1 MHKFGSVRNR
11 TTSRITLRTAAS
23 GNFASGNFASGR
35 TPLLRWIV
43 PTNLDHRPVKI
54 SSKTWRVFCQ
64 ESFVI
69 VPKTTKTVKLPIGV
83 ELSDGV
89 ILTSLAQDL
98 KVKRCSLQN
107 ELTLSSVNNVVVTIQ
122 NNSDREVSILEGTP
136 MCLVSYAK

>member
-1 MHKFGSVRNR
+1 MHKFGSFRKR
-11 TTSRITLRTAAS
+11 STTL
-23 GNFASGNFASGR
+23 

-43 PTNLDHRPVKI
+43 PTNVNHRPVKV
-54 SSKTWRVFCQ
+54 SSRTWQVFCQ

-69 VPKTTKTVKLPIGV
+69 APKSTKTVQLPIGA

-107 ELTLSSVNNVVVTIQ
+107 ELTLSSVNNVVVTVQ
-122 NNSDREVSILEGTP
+122 NNSDREVSFLEVTS
-136 MCLVSYAK
+136 MCLVSYML

>member
-11 TTSRITLRTAAS
+11 TTSRTTLRTA
-23 GNFASGNFASGR
+23 ASGR

-43 PTNLDHRPVKI
+43 PTNVNHRPVKV
-54 SSKTWRVFCQ
+54 SSRTWQVFCQ

-69 VPKTTKTVKLPIGV
+69 APKSTKTVQLPIGV

-89 ILTSLAQDL
+89 IMTSLPQDL

-107 ELTLSSVNNVVVTIQ
+107 ELTLDSVNNLFVIIQ
-122 NNSDREVSILEGTP
+122 NNSDRKVSILEGTLL
-136 MCLVSYAK
+136 CLVSYAK

>member
-11 TTSRITLRTAAS
+11 TTSRTTLRTA
-23 GNFASGNFASGR
+23 ASGR

-43 PTNLDHRPVKI
+43 PTNVNHRPVKV
-54 SSKTWRVFCQ
+54 SSRTWQVFCQ

-69 VPKTTKTVKLPIGV
+69 APKSTKTVQLPIGV

-89 ILTSLAQDL
+89 IMTSLPQDL

-107 ELTLSSVNNVVVTIQ
+107 ELTLESVNNLFVIIQ
-122 NNSDREVSILEGTP
+122 NNSDRKVSILEGTLL
-136 MCLVSYAK
+136 CLVSYAK

>member
-1 MHKFGSVRNR
+1 MHKFGSFRNR
-11 TTSRITLRTAAS
+11 TTSRTTLRTA
-23 GNFASGNFASGR
+23 ASGNFASGR

-69 VPKTTKTVKLPIGV
+69 APKTTKTVKLPIGV

-136 MCLVSYAK
+136 MCLVSYML

>member
-1 MHKFGSVRNR
+1 MHKFGSFRNR
-11 TTSRITLRTAAS
+11 TTSRTTLRTT
-23 GNFASGNFASGR
+23 ASGR

-43 PTNLDHRPVKI
+43 PTNVNHRPVKV
-54 SSKTWRVFCQ
+54 SSRTWQVFCQ

-69 VPKTTKTVKLPIGV
+69 APKSTKTVQLPIGV

-89 ILTSLAQDL
+89 IMTSLPQDL

-107 ELTLSSVNNVVVTIQ
+107 ELTLDSVNNLFVIIQ
-122 NNSDREVSILEGTP
+122 NNSDRKVSILEGTP

>member
-11 TTSRITLRTAAS
+11 TTSRTTLRTA
-23 GNFASGNFASGR
+23 ASGNFASGR

-43 PTNLDHRPVKI
+43 PTNVNHRPVKV
-54 SSKTWRVFCQ
+54 SSRTWQVFCQ

-69 VPKTTKTVKLPIGV
+69 APKSTKTVQLPIGV

-89 ILTSLAQDL
+89 IMTSLPQDL

-122 NNSDREVSILEGTP
+122 NNSDIEVSILEGTP
-136 MCLVSYAK
+136 MCLVSYML

>member
-11 TTSRITLRTAAS
+11 TTSRTTLRTA
-23 GNFASGNFASGR
+23 ASGNFASGR

-43 PTNLDHRPVKI
+43 PTNLENRPVKI

-69 VPKTTKTVKLPIGV
+69 APKTTKTVKLPIGV

-122 NNSDREVSILEGTP
+122 NNSDIEVSILEGTP

>member
-11 TTSRITLRTAAS
+11 TTSRTTLRTAAS
-23 GNFASGNFASGR
+23 GNFASRR

-69 VPKTTKTVKLPIGV
+69 APKTTKTVKLPIGA

-136 MCLVSYAK
+136 MCLVSYML

>member
-11 TTSRITLRTAAS
+11 TTSRTTLRTA
-23 GNFASGNFASGR
+23 ASGNFASGR

-69 VPKTTKTVKLPIGV
+69 APKTTKTVKLPIGV

-89 ILTSLAQDL
+89 ILTSLSQDL

-136 MCLVSYAK
+136 MCLVSYML

>member
-11 TTSRITLRTAAS
+11 TTSRTTLRTA
-23 GNFASGNFASGR
+23 ASGNFASGR

-43 PTNLDHRPVKI
+43 PTNLENRPVKI

-69 VPKTTKTVKLPIGV
+69 APKTTKTVKLPIGV
-83 ELSDGV
+83 ELFSTNI

-122 NNSDREVSILEGTP
+122 NNSDIEVSILEGTP
-136 MCLVSYAK
+136 MCLVSYML

>member
-11 TTSRITLRTAAS
+11 TTSRTTLRTA
-23 GNFASGNFASGR
+23 ASGR

-43 PTNLDHRPVKI
+43 PTNVNHRPVKV
-54 SSKTWRVFCQ
+54 SSRTWQVFCQ

-69 VPKTTKTVKLPIGV
+69 APKSAKTVQLPIGV

-89 ILTSLAQDL
+89 IMTSLPQDL

-107 ELTLSSVNNVVVTIQ
+107 ELTLDSVNNLFVIIQ
-122 NNSDREVSILEGTP
+122 NNSDRKVSILEGTLL
-136 MCLVSYAK
+136 CLVAALPPA

>member
-11 TTSRITLRTAAS
+11 TTSRTTLRTA
-23 GNFASGNFASGR
+23 ASGNFASGR

-69 VPKTTKTVKLPIGV
+69 APKTTKTVKLPIGV

-89 ILTSLAQDL
+89 ILTSLSQDL

-136 MCLVSYAK
+136 MCLVSYAKMI

>member
-11 TTSRITLRTAAS
+11 STSRTTLRTA
-23 GNFASGNFASGR
+23 ASGR

-43 PTNLDHRPVKI
+43 PTNVNHRPVKV
-54 SSKTWRVFCQ
+54 SNRTWRVFCQ

-69 VPKTTKTVKLPIGV
+69 APKSTKTVQLPIGV

-89 ILTSLAQDL
+89 IMTSLPQDL

-107 ELTLSSVNNVVVTIQ
+107 ELTLDSVNNLFVIIQ
-122 NNSDREVSILEGTP
+122 NNSDRKVSILEGTLL
-136 MCLVSYAK
+136 CLVSYAK

>member
-11 TTSRITLRTAAS
+11 TTSRTTLRTA
-23 GNFASGNFASGR
+23 ASGNFASGR

-69 VPKTTKTVKLPIGV
+69 APKTTKTVKLPIGV

-107 ELTLSSVNNVVVTIQ
+107 ELTLSSVNNVVATIQ

-136 MCLVSYAK
+136 MCLVSYML

>member
-11 TTSRITLRTAAS
+11 TTSRTTLRTA
-23 GNFASGNFASGR
+23 ASGR

-43 PTNLDHRPVKI
+43 PTNVNHRPVKL
-54 SSKTWRVFCQ
+54 SSRTWQVFCQ

-69 VPKTTKTVKLPIGV
+69 APKSTKTVQLPIGV

-89 ILTSLAQDL
+89 IMTSLPQDL

-107 ELTLSSVNNVVVTIQ
+107 ELTLDSVNNLFVIIQ
-122 NNSDREVSILEGTP
+122 NNSDRKVSILEGTLL
-136 MCLVSYAK
+136 CLVSYAK

>member
-11 TTSRITLRTAAS
+11 TTSRTTLRTA
-23 GNFASGNFASGR
+23 ASGR

-43 PTNLDHRPVKI
+43 PTNVNHRPVKV
-54 SSKTWRVFCQ
+54 SSSRTWQVFCQ

-69 VPKTTKTVKLPIGV
+69 APKSTKTVQLPIGV

-89 ILTSLAQDL
+89 IMTSLPQDL

-107 ELTLSSVNNVVVTIQ
+107 ELTLDSVNNLFVIIQ
-122 NNSDREVSILEGTP
+122 NNSDRKVSILEGTLL
-136 MCLVSYAK
+136 CLVSYAK

>member
-1 MHKFGSVRNR
+1 MHKFGSFRN
-11 TTSRITLRTAAS
+11 IRTA
-23 GNFASGNFASGR
+23 ASGNFASGR

-54 SSKTWRVFCQ
+54 SGKTWRVFCQ

-69 VPKTTKTVKLPIGV
+69 KTTKTVKLPIGV

-136 MCLVSYAK
+136 MCLVSYML

>member
-11 TTSRITLRTAAS
+11 TTSRTTLRTA
-23 GNFASGNFASGR
+23 ASGNFASGR

-69 VPKTTKTVKLPIGV
+69 APKTTKTVKLPIGV

-98 KVKRCSLQN
+98 KIKRCSLQN

-136 MCLVSYAK
+136 MCLVSYML

>member
-11 TTSRITLRTAAS
+11 TTSRTTLRTA
-23 GNFASGNFASGR
+23 ASGNFASGR

-43 PTNLDHRPVKI
+43 PTNLEHRPVKI

-69 VPKTTKTVKLPIGV
+69 APKTTKTVKLPIGV

-122 NNSDREVSILEGTP
+122 NNSDIEVSILEGTP
-136 MCLVSYAK
+136 MCLVSYML

>member
-11 TTSRITLRTAAS
+11 TTSRTTLRTA
-23 GNFASGNFASGR
+23 ASGR

-43 PTNLDHRPVKI
+43 PTNVNHRPVKV
-54 SSKTWRVFCQ
+54 SNRTWRVFCQ

-69 VPKTTKTVKLPIGV
+69 APKSTKTVQLPIGV

-89 ILTSLAQDL
+89 IMTSLPQDL

-107 ELTLSSVNNVVVTIQ
+107 ELTLDSVNNLFVIIQ
-122 NNSDREVSILEGTP
+122 NNSDRKVSILEGTLL
-136 MCLVSYAK
+136 CLVSYAK

>member
-11 TTSRITLRTAAS
+11 TTSRTTLRTA
-23 GNFASGNFASGR
+23 ASGNFASGR

-69 VPKTTKTVKLPIGV
+69 APKTTKTVKLPIGV

>member
-11 TTSRITLRTAAS
+11 TTSRTTLRTA
-23 GNFASGNFASGR
+23 ASGNFASGR

-69 VPKTTKTVKLPIGV
+69 APKTTKTVKLPIGV

-122 NNSDREVSILEGTP
+122 NNSDIEVSILEGTP
-136 MCLVSYAK
+136 MCLVSYML

>member
-1 MHKFGSVRNR
+1 MHKFGSVRASH
-11 TTSRITLRTAAS
+11 TTLRTA
-23 GNFASGNFASGR
+23 ASGNFASGR

-69 VPKTTKTVKLPIGV
+69 APKTTKTVKLPIGV

-122 NNSDREVSILEGTP
+122 NNSDIEVSILEGTP
-136 MCLVSYAK
+136 MCLVSYML

>member
-1 MHKFGSVRNR
+1 MHKFGSVRKSR
-11 TTSRITLRTAAS
+11 TTLRTAAS

-43 PTNLDHRPVKI
+43 PKNLDHRPVKI

-69 VPKTTKTVKLPIGV
+69 APKTTKTVKLPIGV

-136 MCLVSYAK
+136 MCLVSYML

>member
-11 TTSRITLRTAAS
+11 TTSRTTLRTA
-23 GNFASGNFASGR
+23 ASGNFASGR

-43 PTNLDHRPVKI
+43 PTNLENRPVKI

-69 VPKTTKTVKLPIGV
+69 APKTTKTVKLPIGV

-122 NNSDREVSILEGTP
+122 NNSDIEVSILEGTP
-136 MCLVSYAK
+136 MCLVSYML

>member
-11 TTSRITLRTAAS
+11 TTSRTTLRTA
-23 GNFASGNFASGR
+23 ASGNFASGR

-69 VPKTTKTVKLPIGV
+69 APKTTKTVKLPIGV

-136 MCLVSYAK
+136 MCLVSYML

>member
-11 TTSRITLRTAAS
+11 TTSRTTLRPA
-23 GNFASGNFASGR
+23 ASGNFASGR

-43 PTNLDHRPVKI
+43 PTNVNHRPVKV
-54 SSKTWRVFCQ
+54 SSRTWQVFCQ

-69 VPKTTKTVKLPIGV
+69 APKSTKTVQLPIGV

-89 ILTSLAQDL
+89 IMTSLPQDL

-107 ELTLSSVNNVVVTIQ
+107 ELTLDSVNNLFVIIQ
-122 NNSDREVSILEGTP
+122 NNSDRKVSILEGTLL
-136 MCLVSYAK
+136 CLVSYAK

>member
-11 TTSRITLRTAAS
+11 TTSRTTLRTA
-23 GNFASGNFASGR
+23 ASGR

-43 PTNLDHRPVKI
+43 PTNVNHRPVKV
-54 SSKTWRVFCQ
+54 SSRTWRVFCQ

-69 VPKTTKTVKLPIGV
+69 APKSTKTVQLPIGV

-89 ILTSLAQDL
+89 IMTSLPQDL

-107 ELTLSSVNNVVVTIQ
+107 ELTLDSVNNLFVIIQ
-122 NNSDREVSILEGTP
+122 NNSDRKVSILEGTLL
-136 MCLVSYAK
+136 CLVSYAK